1 MITTN
6 STNTP
11 IFSLK
16 NVCKGF
22 GSAESRSEV
31 LHDIHL
37 DINNGELLAMV
48 GFSGTGKTTLIK
60 LLAGLETPDSGTVLF
75 KDQPVTGTDPKRGV
89 IFQNYSL
96 LPWLTVTGNVGLA
109 VDQLYRDRSKKER
122 REIIEHYVE
131 MVGLSDA
138 MFKRPAELSGG
149 MRQRVSVARALS
161 ADPECLLMDEPLS
174 ALDALTRAVLQDQIL
189 EIWREQQKTVVLITN
204 SVDEA
209 ILMADRI
216 IPFTPGTPSTL
227 GPEFVVPLA
236 RPRSRR
242 SMNRN
247 DLFKRLR
254 NDIIHFLESEKKK
267 NQATVVAESLVE
279 IKQAS

>member
-1 MITTN
+1 MT
-6 STNTP
+6 TP

-22 GSAESRSEV
+22 GSSDSRTEV
-31 LHDIHL
+31 LR
-37 DINNGELLAMV
+37 DINLEINDGELLAMV

-60 LLAGLETPDSGTVLF
+60 LLAGLEAPDSGTLLF
-75 KDQPVTGTDPKRGV
+75 KGQPITGTDPKRGV

-96 LPWLTVTGNVGLA
+96 LPWLTVAGNVGLA
-109 VDQLYRDRSKKER
+109 VNQLYSDRSKKER
-122 REIIEHYVE
+122 REIIDHYVE

-138 MFKRPAELSGG
+138 IFKRPAELSGG

-161 ADPECLLMDEPLS
+161 VDPECLLMDEPLS

-189 EIWREQQKTVVLITN
+189 EIWKEQEKTVVLITN

-227 GPEFVVPLA
+227 GPEFKVPLP

-267 NQATVVAESLVE
+267 NQAAIEDDGLIE

>member
-1 MITTN
+1 MK
-6 STNTP
+6 SP
-11 IFSLK
+11 IFSLQH
-16 NVCKGF
+16 VCKGF
-22 GSAESRSEV
+22 GSADNRTEV
-31 LHDIHL
+31 LG
-37 DINNGELLAMV
+37 DINLEINEGELLAMV

-60 LLAGLETPDSGTVLF
+60 LLAGLETPDSGRLLF
-75 KDQPVTGTDPKRGV
+75 RGQPILGTDPKRGV

-96 LPWLTVTGNVGLA
+96 LPWASVAGNVGLA
-109 VDQLYRDRSKKER
+109 VDQFYKDKSKKER
-122 REIIEHYVE
+122 REIVAHYVE

-138 MFKRPAELSGG
+138 IFKRPAELSGG

-189 EIWREQQKTVVLITN
+189 DIWREQQKTVVLITN

-216 IPFTPGTPSTL
+216 IPFSPGSPSTL
-227 GPEFVVPLA
+227 GPEFNVPLP

-242 SMNRN
+242 NMNRN

-254 NDIIHFLESEKKK
+254 NDIIHFLDTEKKK
-267 NQATVVAESLVE
+267 NQAAVQAAEIE